1 VKHFIVTL
9 LVGLSLTGCSLMP
22 WSSDDDS
29 EVLTFLPADQ
39 LNQWDLTAKFSVS
52 TKEGTES
59 GSIRWIL
66 NPDEERLDVLSPT
79 GSVVAQLTMT
89 ASEARL
95 KTDDRETVAKDAET
109 LFREV
114 MDLSL
119 PVAAL
124 RYWVRGLD
132 APDLPL
138 ESVEKDGEGRI
149 TDLTQDGW
157 QLAYNGS
164 VSIESGS
171 HRFEVPRRLTATR
184 GDIEIRWAS
193 TEWQAITQ

>member
-1 VKHFIVTL
+1 MKHFIVSL
-9 LVGLSLTGCSLMP
+9 LLSLSLTGCSLLP

-52 TKEGTES
+52 TAAGTDS

-66 NPDEERLDVLSPT
+66 NPDEERLDVSSPT

-89 ASEARL
+89 ETEARL

-132 APDLPL
+132 APNLPL

-149 TDLTQDGW
+149 TDLTQGGW
-157 QLAYNGS
+157 QLAYNGN

>member
-1 VKHFIVTL
+1 MKHFIVSL
-9 LVGLSLTGCSLMP
+9 LLSLSLTGCSLLP

-52 TKEGTES
+52 TAAGTDS

-89 ASEARL
+89 ETEARL

-132 APDLPL
+132 APNLPL

-149 TDLTQDGW
+149 TDLTQGGW
-157 QLAYNGS
+157 QLAYNGN

>member
-1 VKHFIVTL
+1 MKHFIVTL

-89 ASEARL
+89 ESEARL

-149 TDLTQDGW
+149 TVLTQDGW
-157 QLAYNGS
+157 QLAYNGN

>member
-1 VKHFIVTL
+1 VKHFILTL
-9 LVGLSLTGCSLMP
+9 FLSLTLAGCSLMP
-22 WSSDDDS
+22 WSSDDDA

-52 TKEGTES
+52 TKDRTES

-89 ASEARL
+89 ESEARL
-95 KTDDRETVAKDAET
+95 KTDDRETVAKDADT
-109 LFREV
+109 LFKDV
-114 MDLSL
+114 MDISL
-119 PVAAL
+119 PVNAL

-132 APDLPL
+132 SPDLPL

-149 TDLTQDGW
+149 TELSQDGW
-157 QLAYNGS
+157 QLAYNGNI
-164 VSIESGS
+164 SIESGS